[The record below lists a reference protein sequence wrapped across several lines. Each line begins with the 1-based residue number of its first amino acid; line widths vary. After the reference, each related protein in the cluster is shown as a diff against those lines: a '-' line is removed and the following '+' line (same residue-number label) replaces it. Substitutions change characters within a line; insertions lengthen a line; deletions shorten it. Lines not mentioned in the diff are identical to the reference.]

1 MVKYSGKSKSRQ
13 RGSEMSHPDMQNG
26 KILQKLFGRRHKDK
40 VFWATLVTHWK
51 ILTPE
56 KRRKMLAGAAFGLA
70 LLIVIFTVGYFLFG
84 KTFIWFQYF
93 YFFNPGL

>member
-1 MVKYSGKSKSRQ
+1 
-13 RGSEMSHPDMQNG
+13 MSHPDMQNG

-40 VFWATLVTHWK
+40 VFWANMVTHWK

-56 KRRKMLAGAAFGLA
+56 KRHKMLAGAAFGLV
-70 LLIVIFTVGYFLFG
+70 LLIAIITIGYFLFG
-84 KTFIWFQYF
+84 KTFIWFQYY